1 MRDVFV
7 VQIQIKLAVGIRAL
21 INCILALAAQQLMN
35 KPNTKCVFFVN
46 NEHQRFG
53 DRFMNIH
60 CTEFIPYLIKLEP
73 VSFNFLFNTKN

>member
-21 INCILALAAQQLMN
+21 INRILALAAQELMN
-35 KPNTKCVFFVN
+35 KPNTTCVVFVN

-53 DRFMNIH
+53 DRLMNIH
-60 CTEFIPYLIKLEP
+60 CTEFIPYLIILEP
-73 VSFNFLFNTKN
+73 K